1 LWKETVPDKYRF
13 DDVEIDLRNF
23 QVLKAGKPLSLEPKA
38 FNVLV
43 FLVENRGRL
52 IEKKELIDAVWGDA
66 FVTENVLTRVIGQ
79 LRKGLGDDVKEAR
92 YIETV
97 PTRGYRFIAQ
107 SVTEET
113 NESASAPSAPETAP
127 PFPVGAPHSNY
138 RWYAIAA
145 LALIAVAG
153 IALAVLSTLRTRS
166 APQYL
171 QIASSTQITTSSG
184 LSLYPTFSPDGTQV
198 AYCADRGKG
207 FEIFVKQ
214 LAPGGKETQITSDGN
229 QNMEPAWSPDGS
241 QIAYSSN
248 VRRGIWS
255 IPAQGGT
262 PRKLTDFGS
271 HPAWSRDSQWIAFH
285 SAPMDDYLADAYDV
299 TSPSTIWVVRPDGSD
314 ARQVTHPD
322 NPTGRWQGA
331 PSWSPDSKRIV
342 FVSNNHTVWSISAN
356 GTGLVRLTE
365 PGYLYRDPVY
375 TPDGTSV
382 VFGAVTVAGDIGIY
396 GLSQVRVSPDTS
408 APLGKPVQI
417 LNSSGVH
424 TRNLAFSADGKK
436 LVYAAQNMTGS
447 LHSLS
452 LSKTGEPAGEPS
464 ALISNVGCRN
474 TGPGFSPD
482 GSKITFISCSG
493 RAGMRAQI
501 WLMNADGGN
510 AHQLTLNQTDVFFP
524 MWHPD
529 GRHIFLVNPGGKL
542 DSVDTETL
550 QEKLVTQ
557 IQRGFDFPSP
567 SPDGSRLAM
576 HKSTEG
582 VLNIWIQEITS
593 GKLKQLTFEKNNVG
607 FPLWSPDGR
616 YIAVETEKDGD
627 NDIGFLPSSGGPVVH
642 LTPYHGKQWIHSWS
656 TDGDRILY
664 AKKED
669 DLLWNIWSVSRS
681 TKIEKQLTHY
691 TNTNAYV
698 RYPAMSPRG
707 DQVVYEYT
715 ESASN
720 LWMLE
725 FK

>member
-1 LWKETVPDKYRF
+1 VGRIYRF
-13 DDVEIDLRNF
+13 EDVEIDLPGFR
-23 QVLKAGKPLSLEPKA
+23 VLKAGKAVPLEPKA
-38 FNVLV
+38 LNLLV
-43 FLVENRGRL
+43 FLVENPRRL

-66 FVTENVLTRVIGQ
+66 FVTENVLTRIIGQ
-79 LRKGLGDDVKEAR
+79 LRKALGDDVKEAR

-97 PTRGYRFIAQ
+97 PTRGYRFIAELR
-107 SVTEET
+107 V
-113 NESASAPSAPETAP
+113 ESDGEAPLAPATSGSTSAILLESPKTQ
-127 PFPVGAPHSNY
+127 Y
-138 RWYAIAA
+138 RWYAIAS
-145 LALIAVAG
+145 LALIAAGG
-153 IALAVLSTLRTRS
+153 IALAVRSTLRSHS

-184 LSLYPTFSPDGTQV
+184 LSLYPTFSPDGTQI
-198 AYCADRGKG
+198 AYCTDRGKG

-214 LAPGGKETQITSDGN
+214 LAPGGKEIQITSDGN

-241 QIAYSSN
+241 LIAYYSN
-248 VRRGIWS
+248 TRRGIWL

-285 SAPMDDYLADAYDV
+285 SAPMDDYMADSYDV

-314 ARQVTHPD
+314 ARQVTHPG
-322 NPTGRWQGA
+322 NPRGSWHGT

-342 FVSNNHTVWSISAN
+342 FVSNNETVWSISAN

-382 VFGAVTVAGDIGIY
+382 VFGAVTEAGDIGIY

-417 LNSSGVH
+417 LNSSGIH
-424 TRNLAFSADGKK
+424 TKNLAFSADGKK

-452 LSKTGEPAGEPS
+452 VSKTGEPAGEPS

-474 TGPGFSPD
+474 TTPGFSPD
-482 GSKITFISCSG
+482 GSKIAFISCSG

-510 AHQLTLNQTDVFFP
+510 PHQLTFNQTDVFFP

-529 GRHIFLVNPGGKL
+529 GRHIFLFISGGKL
-542 DSVDTETL
+542 YSVDTETL
-550 QEKLVTQ
+550 QEELVPHLQ
-557 IQRGFDFPSP
+557 PCCSFPAL
-567 SPDGSRLAM
+567 SPDGSRLALN
-576 HKSTEG
+576 KSIEG
-582 VLNIWIQEITS
+582 VMNIWLQDMDG
-593 GKLKQLTFEKNNVG
+593 GKLKQLTFEKNNTG
-607 FPLWSPDGR
+607 YPIWSPDGKF
-616 YIAVETEKDGD
+616 IAVETEKDGD
-627 NDIGFLPSSGGPVVH
+627 SDIGFLPSSGGPIVH

-656 TDGDRILY
+656 PDGDRILY
-664 AKKED
+664 AKKKE

-681 TKIEKQLTHY
+681 TRIEKQLTHY

-698 RYPAMSPRG
+698 RYPSMSSRG
-707 DQVVYEYT
+707 DQVVYEYV

-720 LWMLE
+720 IWMLE

>member
-1 LWKETVPDKYRF
+1 
-13 DDVEIDLRNF
+13 
-23 QVLKAGKPLSLEPKA
+23 
-38 FNVLV
+38 
-43 FLVENRGRL
+43 
-52 IEKKELIDAVWGDA
+52 
-66 FVTENVLTRVIGQ
+66 VLTRVIGQ

-113 NESASAPSAPETAP
+113 SESASAPSAPVIAP
-127 PFPVGAPHSNY
+127 GVPVKAPQSKY

-145 LALIAVAG
+145 LALIAIAG
-153 IALAVLSTLRTRS
+153 IALAVLSTLRSRS

-184 LSLYPTFSPDGTQV
+184 LSLYPTFSPDGTQI
-198 AYCADRGKG
+198 AYCIDRGKG

-241 QIAYSSN
+241 LIAYYSN
-248 VRRGIWS
+248 TQRGIWL

-285 SAPMDDYLADAYDV
+285 SASMDDYLGDSYDV
-299 TSPSTIWVVRPDGSD
+299 TSASTIWVVRADGSG
-314 ARQVTHPD
+314 ARQVTHPGS
-322 NPTGRWQGA
+322 PPGSWHGA

-342 FVSNNHTVWSISAN
+342 FVSNNQTVWSISAN

-382 VFGAVTVAGDIGIY
+382 VFGAVTVDGDIGIY

-408 APLGKPVQI
+408 VPLGKPVQI

-436 LVYAAQNMTGS
+436 LVYAAQNITGS
-447 LHSLS
+447 LDSLS

-464 ALISNVGCRN
+464 ALISDVGCRN
-474 TGPGFSPD
+474 TVPRFSPD
-482 GSKITFISCSG
+482 GSKISFISCMG
-493 RAGMRAQI
+493 RAGMREQI
-501 WLMNADGGN
+501 WLMNANGGN
-510 AHQLTLNQTDVFFP
+510 AHQLTFIQTDVFFP
-524 MWHPD
+524 MWQPD
-529 GRHIFLVNPGGKL
+529 GRHILLFVPGGNL
-542 DSVDTETL
+542 YSVDTETL
-550 QEKLVTQ
+550 QQELVTQ
-557 IQRGFDFPSP
+557 IHACCSFPAL
-567 SPDGSRLAM
+567 SPDGSRLAS
-576 HKSTEG
+576 HKSIEG
-582 VLNIWIQEITS
+582 VMNIWLQDVAT
-593 GKLKQLTFEKNNVG
+593 GKLKQLTFEKYNAG
-607 FPLWSPDGR
+607 FPVWSPDGKF
-616 YIAVETEKDGD
+616 IAVETEKDGD
-627 NDIGFLPSSGGPVVH
+627 SDIGFLPSSGGPIVH
-642 LTPYHGKQWIHSWS
+642 LTPYHGKQWIYSWS
-656 TDGDRILY
+656 PDGDKILY
-664 AKKED
+664 VKKEE
-669 DLLWNIWSVSRS
+669 DLLWNVWSVSRS

-698 RYPAMSPRG
+698 RYPSMSPRG
-707 DQVVYEYT
+707 DRVVYEYV

-720 LWMLE
+720 IWMLE

>member
-1 LWKETVPDKYRF
+1 MGRIYRF
-13 DDVEIDLRNF
+13 DDVEIDLSGFR
-23 QVLKAGKPLSLEPKA
+23 VLKAGKAVPLEPKA
-38 FNVLV
+38 LNLLV
-43 FLVENRGRL
+43 FLVENPRRL
-52 IEKKELIDAVWGDA
+52 VEKKELIDAVWGDA
-66 FVTENVLTRVIGQ
+66 FVTENVLTRIIGQ
-79 LRKGLGDDVKEAR
+79 LRKALGDDVKEGR

-97 PTRGYRFIAQ
+97 PTRGYRFIAE
-107 SVTEET
+107 VTVEDDGEVPAAPAT
-113 NESASAPSAPETAP
+113 SGSSPATPLESPKTQ
-127 PFPVGAPHSNY
+127 Y
-138 RWYAIAA
+138 RRYAIAA
-145 LALIAVAG
+145 LALIAIAG
-153 IALAVLSTLRTRS
+153 IALAVLSTLRSRS

-184 LSLYPTFSPDGTQV
+184 LSLYPTFSPDGTQI
-198 AYCADRGKG
+198 AYCTDRGKG

-241 QIAYSSN
+241 LIAYYSN
-248 VRRGIWS
+248 TRRGIWL

-262 PRKLTDFGS
+262 PRKLTGFGS

-285 SAPMDDYLADAYDV
+285 SAPMDDYIDDMYDV
-299 TSPSTIWVVRPDGSD
+299 TSASTIWVVRPDGTD
-314 ARQVTHPD
+314 ARQVTHTG
-322 NPTGRWQGA
+322 NPTGSWQGA

-342 FVSNNHTVWSISAN
+342 FASSNHTVWSISAN

-382 VFGAVTVAGDIGIY
+382 VFEAVTEAGDIGIY

-452 LSKTGEPAGEPS
+452 LSKTGEPVGEPS

-482 GSKITFISCSG
+482 GSKIAFISCSG

-501 WLMNADGGN
+501 WVMNADGGN
-510 AHQLTLNQTDVFFP
+510 AHQLTLNQTDVSFP

-542 DSVDTETL
+542 ESVDTETL
-550 QEKLVTQ
+550 QEKSVAQ
-557 IQRGFDFPSP
+557 IGPGFSFPSL
-567 SPDGSRLAM
+567 SPDGSELAM
-576 HKSTEG
+576 RRLTEG
-582 VLNIWIQEITS
+582 VMNIWLQDIAT
-593 GKLKQLTFEKNNVG
+593 GKLKKLTSDKDNAG
-607 FPLWSPDGR
+607 FPVWSPDGKF
-616 YIAVETEKDGD
+616 IAVETEKDGD
-627 NDIGFLPSSGGPVVH
+627 SDIGFLPSSGGPIVH

-656 TDGDRILY
+656 PDGDKILY
-664 AKKED
+664 VKKEE
-669 DLLWNIWSVSRS
+669 DLLWNVWSVSRS

-691 TNTNAYV
+691 TKTNAYV
-698 RYPAMSPRG
+698 RYPSMSPRG
-707 DQVVYEYT
+707 DQFVYEYT

-720 LWMLE
+720 IWMLE